1 MSFLFNEIL
10 YRPIFNLL
18 VFLYNVLPGGDF
30 GVAII
35 VLTII
40 IRLVFSPF
48 SLKAITSQK
57 KLSQL
62 QPRIKEIQEKL
73 KHDKAA
79 QAQAVMELYKKEGV
93 NPMSGCLPLLVQIPV
108 LFALYKALANGFDP
122 ENLNRLYGFVFNPGV
137 LNNIS
142 FGFFD
147 LALTSHALAIISGI
161 FQFIQAKMS
170 LSFQKNTVKYSQS
183 SGPDMNAIN
192 KQMLYFFPFMII
204 IIGWN
209 LPAGLVLY
217 WAVTTLFSIFEQMY
231 INRK

>member
-147 LALTSHALAIISGI
+147 LALKSHALAIISGI

-231 INRK
+231 INRR